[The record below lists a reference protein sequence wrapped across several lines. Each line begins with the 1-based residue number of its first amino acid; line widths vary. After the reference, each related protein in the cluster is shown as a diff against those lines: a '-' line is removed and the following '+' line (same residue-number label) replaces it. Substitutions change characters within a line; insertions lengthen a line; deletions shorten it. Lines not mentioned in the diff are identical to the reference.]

1 MKTSNKRGIGSG
13 KVNKG
18 SRSLRIPKTEE
29 IYTMLRKV
37 RSDVYDY
44 TLPVDIST
52 DTTIKKRCLEETKNL
67 LKVYG
72 ERCLVSSAREG
83 FIPEGADKLS
93 STLYLA
99 PEDPSVPDDN
109 PDLYLA
115 RQKEGIPL
123 KFFLAYAKGRAFVT
137 HSDMD
142 TVQARLGV
150 ASAKELEDAYF
161 YVADFLLRKVNA
173 AHRAQ
178 EREPVIPHAREV
190 FYSTNVYG
198 DVTVHHYG

>member
-1 MKTSNKRGIGSG
+1 MNSKKKGIRSG
-13 KVNKG
+13 KVKKG
-18 SRSLRIPKTEE
+18 SKSLRIPKMEE
-29 IYTMLRKV
+29 IYTMLCKV

-52 DTTIKKRCLEETKNL
+52 DTTIRKRCLEETKNL

-83 FIPEGADKLS
+83 FIPEGADKLN

-123 KFFLAYAKGRAFVT
+123 KFFLAYAKGRAFVSR
-137 HSDMD
+137 SDMD
-142 TVQARLGV
+142 TIKVRLGV
-150 ASAKELEDAYF
+150 TSVKELEDAYF
-161 YVADFLLRKVNA
+161 YVVNFLLREVNT

-178 EREPVIPHAREV
+178 EREPLIPNAREV
-190 FYSTNVYG
+190 FYNTNVYG
-198 DVTVHHYG
+198 DVTVHNYG